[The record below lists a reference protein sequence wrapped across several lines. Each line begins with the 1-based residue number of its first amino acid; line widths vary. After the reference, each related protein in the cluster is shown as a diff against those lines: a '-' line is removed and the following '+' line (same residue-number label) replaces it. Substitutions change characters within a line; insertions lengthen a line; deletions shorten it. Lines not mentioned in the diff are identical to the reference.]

1 MSTTICSEKI
11 NLKKK
16 IYLNQDQWGL
26 RGECGLSNIYT
37 SESTGLGDL
46 VVSKGKNNVPE
57 ESILGSLGP
66 KVWWQ

>member
-1 MSTTICSEKI
+1 M
-11 NLKKK
+11 
-16 IYLNQDQWGL
+16 
-26 RGECGLSNIYT
+26 

-66 KVWWQ
+66 KVWW